1 MVPENSVGHSSGDH
15 IFDLKSPYQSNIDG
29 EIKRI
34 QMRPLH
40 RKSLTFLL
48 YSYWWFQTPGYRV
61 LFRKKRLTVHLT
73 RFFMYRR
80 IQRVLSKLFLQGS
93 VLSISGRGPIID
105 MLGPKMSPVVET
117 SYPEIDIQALPYND
131 DSFDVVVSD
140 QVLEH
145 VVDPG
150 KAFSES
156 LRVARPKGIVIHTTC
171 FLNPIHFFP
180 VDLWRYSPEA
190 LKQLSGGNKI
200 IEAGG
205 WGNRSALLLMFMGTG
220 HHLIP
225 EDSGHPL
232 HQIAL
237 HNDPRYPIVT
247 WVILR
252 KEG

>member
-1 MVPENSVGHSSGDH
+1 
-15 IFDLKSPYQSNIDG
+15 
-29 EIKRI
+29 
-34 QMRPLH
+34 MRLLH
-40 RKSLTFLL
+40 RKFLTFLL
-48 YSYWWFQTPGYRV
+48 YSYWRLQTPGYRV
-61 LFRKKRLTVHLT
+61 LFRKKRLSTHLT

-80 IQRVLSKLFLQGS
+80 IRRVLSTLSLQGS
-93 VLSISGRGPIID
+93 VLTISGRGPILG
-105 MLGPKMSPVVET
+105 MLGPNMSPVVET
-117 SYPEIDIQALPYND
+117 SFPKVDIQALPYNE

-150 KAFSES
+150 KAFRES
-156 LRVARPKGIVIHTTC
+156 IRVARPNGIVIHTTC

-180 VDLWRYSPEA
+180 VDLWRFSSDA

-200 IEAGG
+200 LETGG
-205 WGNRSALLLMFMGTG
+205 WGNRSALLLMFMGVG

-225 EDSGHPL
+225 EDSEHPL
-232 HQIAL
+232 HQIASY
-237 HNDPRYPIVT
+237 NDPRYPIVT